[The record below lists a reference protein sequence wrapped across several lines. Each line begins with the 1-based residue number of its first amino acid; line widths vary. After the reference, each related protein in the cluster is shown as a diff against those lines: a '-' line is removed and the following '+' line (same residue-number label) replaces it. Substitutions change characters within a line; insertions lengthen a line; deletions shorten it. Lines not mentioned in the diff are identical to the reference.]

1 MRKKII
7 NSIKKK
13 KIVDVKTNHE
23 NRCEENSSHEEIKN
37 ASKYLVDLIHESLY
51 KNSKN
56 NTEFN
61 LEILKIIEELNRQM
75 EMFDNQDHMTSNI
88 IEDNK
93 NVLKATFQIEQSI
106 KHSEEMIIRGN
117 KTVNNLK
124 EDIISIANNISSLNN
139 DFIELNNKISSIH
152 QFTDIINR
160 ISSQTNL
167 LALNA
172 SIEAARA
179 GEAGRG
185 FKVVANEV
193 RKLADETTMASEQ
206 IENTISDIKT
216 ETENLSNHVKEN
228 VIKMNS
234 LNDVSKETFKVFD
247 NVQQSNHQTIQE
259 MKDIETLIDSNY
271 TKLNTMMDSLND
283 LKNTS
288 DKNVKKIKKSIAI
301 SKQSS
306 IHINDMVAYIIQL
319 EDIIEDMCVNQN
331 M

>member
-1 MRKKII
+1 MGIRRINKIKSKNNVEHIDTTVNNGKKQYNI
-7 NSIKKK
+7 NK
-13 KIVDVKTNHE
+13 
-23 NRCEENSSHEEIKN
+23 EIKD
-37 ASKYLVDLIHESLY
+37 ASKYLVELVNESLY

-61 LEILKIIEELNRQM
+61 LEIINIVEELNRQM
-75 EMFDNQDHMTSNI
+75 EMFDEQDYMTSNI

-93 NVLKATFQIEQSI
+93 NVLKATCQIEESI
-106 KHSEEMIIRGN
+106 QHSEEMIIRGN
-117 KTVNNLK
+117 ETVSNLK
-124 EDIISIANNISSLNN
+124 EDIVGIADNIGSLNSE
-139 DFIELNNKISSIH
+139 FIELNNKISSIH

-206 IENTISDIKT
+206 IEKTIKDIQK
-216 ETENLSNHVKEN
+216 ETESLSNNIKEN
-228 VIKMNS
+228 VNKMNS
-234 LNDVSKETFKVFD
+234 LNNVSKETFKVFD
-247 NVQQSNHQTIQE
+247 NVQKSNHQTIQE
-259 MKDIETLIDSNY
+259 MKDIEGLINSNY
-271 TKLNTMMDSLND
+271 TKLNTMIESLNE

-288 DKNVKKIKKSIAI
+288 DKNVHKIKKSIAI

-306 IHINDMVAYIIQL
+306 THINDMVSYIIQL
-319 EDIIEDMCVNQN
+319 EDIIEDIFTA
-331 M
+331 